1 MKKPSTDQVL
11 WLLSLLF
18 DCVMTEHREGE
29 VRADL
34 ECDGQNIGDLT
45 LKYNCEMEKING
57 LIQVG

>member
-1 MKKPSTDQVL
+1 MNKPSTGQML
-11 WLLSLLF
+11 SFLSLF
-18 DCVMTEHREGE
+18 ACVTTEHREGE

-45 LKYNCEMEKING
+45 LKYDCEMEKING